1 MRASNRHGKVRLLA
15 TLMVSLLLGGMMGL
29 PVVAQQPGADA
40 SAQALARAQSLLRQ
54 LAQQK
59 AQLEADL
66 AAARAETAKL
76 KKEGSSTK
84 AALEETTG
92 ELELARRESAGVKA
106 NLSGTEKRLERVTGQ
121 LRDVVAK
128 YKEKVAV
135 LRQTEAEREEL
146 RASLDATARQLED
159 AEKKNLA
166 LYDINKEIL
175 AEFAKE
181 GPWDGLLR
189 KEPLTGLKR
198 VEVEN
203 IVQDIEYR
211 MDDHL
216 RETNREPFGA
226 ASEQ

>member
-1 MRASNRHGKVRLLA
+1 MKRSIFVI
-15 TLMVSLLLGGMMGL
+15 LMAALLGAM
-29 PVVAQQPGADA
+29 PWVQAQQANDQVQ
-40 SAQALARAQSLLRQ
+40 QAMARAQALLRQ
-54 LAQQK
+54 LAQEK
-59 AQLEADL
+59 AVVDAEL
-66 AAARAETAKL
+66 AKLRAENAKL
-76 KKEGSSTK
+76 KKEGTRTAS
-84 AALEETTG
+84 ALEERTAD
-92 ELELARRESAGVKA
+92 LESAAREATSVRA
-106 NLSGTEKRLERVTGQ
+106 NLGRTEQRLERVTGQ
-121 LRDVVAK
+121 LREVVAK
-128 YKEKVAV
+128 YKEKAAV
-135 LRQTEAEREEL
+135 LRQTEADRDEL
-146 RASLDATARQLED
+146 QRMLVATQRQLED

-216 RETNREPFGA
+216 RETNREPVGA